1 MSTKFTIWLLA
12 IITLLLGS
20 ASITFHPWGSS
31 SNVIGLISIACGVV
45 LLVIVGD

>member
-1 MSTKFTIWLLA
+1 MNNLIIKILA
-12 IITLLLGS
+12 ILILLLGS
-20 ASITFHPWGSS
+20 VSIVLHIWGSS

>member
-1 MSTKFTIWLLA
+1 VNKLA
-12 IITLLLGS
+12 IEILAILILLFG
-20 ASITFHPWGSS
+20 AVSIGLHTWGSS